1 MIDRRVL
8 IVVALLALITMPV
21 TTATAVQ
28 QPESPCEGGVEEVV
42 VEKYPSVGY
51 NIEYRILF
59 ERESGTLCAHIEN
72 QGSGEVS
79 SAFGFKVDHTGF
91 SPEMPTLEENESKFV
106 SMNVT
111 KYISATR
118 DNHTVSVNAGGSDF
132 VYSFT
137 HQLNSSNP
145 RVPTPY
151 ISNIQ
156 ISRSE
161 KTPKVVATVHNPGE
175 RAYGIHVRA
184 ETFETHSEVEIGAP
198 QPGNSSEYTLELN
211 ESPSDV
217 IAGKVMVYDDINQS
231 DGKFDQ
237 KEFMAKPNGT
247 ANAWDDHFEQVP
259 GGTVDSSYSNE
270 TARQYREGYVND
282 EALSPFKRRA
292 GAVLVVLVAVGAVLW
307 RRSN

>member
-1 MIDRRVL
+1 MGNKYNLLLV
-8 IVVALLALITMPV
+8 IVILLTAIPTVAGDFS
-21 TTATAVQ
+21 
-28 QPESPCEGGVEEVV
+28 EKSENPCEDA
-42 VEKYPSVGY
+42 EKYTVEDIDEDFGLHMTYSVQF
-51 NIEYRILF
+51 L
-59 ERESGTLCAHIEN
+59 EREKQACIRVKN
-72 QGSGEVS
+72 KGEMAFSSQFGLWVDGIGFS
-79 SAFGFKVDHTGF
+79 SPMPDLDGGESAFV
-91 SPEMPTLEENESKFV
+91 SK
-106 SMNVT
+106 NVT
-111 KYISATR
+111 NYIDTVQ
-118 DNHTVSVNAGGSDF
+118 DNHTVRVFAAGKNFTFDF
-132 VYSFT
+132 T
-137 HQLNSSNP
+137 QAINESSP

-151 ISNIQ
+151 ISNIH
-156 ISRSE
+156 ISRSR
-161 KTPKVVATVHNPGE
+161 KTPKIVATVHNPGE

-184 ETFETHSEVEIGAP
+184 ETFETHSEVEVGAP

-237 KEFMAKPNGT
+237 KEFMAKPNET

-282 EALSPFKRRA
+282 EALSPFERRA